1 MRETVDRLLGY
12 AQGAGVLRP
21 DISAQ
26 DVLRL
31 VHGIVMACEQSPGD
45 TDRLLDVMLDGLR
58 AQDPGLPASQHG
70 S

>member
-1 MRETVDRLLGY
+1 
-12 AQGAGVLRP
+12 
-21 DISAQ
+21 
-26 DVLRL
+26 
-31 VHGIVMACEQSPGD
+31 MACEQSPGD